1 MKFWTHDWSIHPE
14 KKHLAFRKGH
24 FLLGQKQ
31 IWASSADLFL
41 CLLPSCHFSLHYEK
55 EDDHLWRSRE
65 KTRRDLLY
73 ITDPGTPL
81 LSTLRLVPHLCQ
93 TIKSNDM
100 QGRDKGEKKD
110 ISLEEAGQAWV
121 GRVRWCV
128 HMWGRKI
135 SRMNQ
140 ASLAHT
146 DSFLP
151 DTQERGPQWQV
162 QCGPT
167 PSHRWLV
174 QVDIYPGLGQSALFP
189 KNDSAT
195 KKSIRQSYM
204 VALTLRC
211 VCLRNIWGRPSHILC
226 TWSAVRKDETNTLR
240 ETKTWRENI
249 GCIRVPACEAL
260 VFQQFYCL
268 TLPSISLH

>member
-1 MKFWTHDWSIHPE
+1 MTDPFILK

-31 IWASSADLFL
+31 IWASSADLFM
-41 CLLPSCHFSLHYEK
+41 CLFPSCHFSLHYEK
-55 EDDHLWRSRE
+55 EDDHHWRSRE

-93 TIKSNDM
+93 MIKSNDM
-100 QGRDKGEKKD
+100 QGRDKGENEG
-110 ISLEEAGQAWV
+110 ISLQEAGQAWV

-128 HMWGRKI
+128 HIWGRKV

-140 ASLAHT
+140 ASLVHI
-146 DSFLP
+146 DSSLP
-151 DTQERGPQWQV
+151 DTQERSPQWQV

-167 PSHRWLV
+167 PSHSWLV

-189 KNDSAT
+189 RTADSAT
-195 KKSIRQSYM
+195 KKSISQSYM

-211 VCLRNIWGRPSHILC
+211 VMSQKHLRLSFPHSLYLVCSEKGWNQQTERNQDMEREYWMHSSPCLWGPGLP
-226 TWSAVRKDETNTLR
+226 AVL
-240 ETKTWRENI
+240 
-249 GCIRVPACEAL
+249 
-260 VFQQFYCL
+260 
-268 TLPSISLH
+268 LPDSSFN